1 MKSAVKLEE
10 KKRWRTRRLLEF
22 ACLIS
27 AIGVTIA
34 VSSVPL
40 ILFTL
45 PVSLQ

>member
-1 MKSAVKLEE
+1 MKSAEKLEE
-10 KKRWRTRRLLEF
+10 KKRWRTRRIFEF
-22 ACLIS
+22 ACLIG

-34 VSSVPL
+34 ASSVPL